1 MNKGYHLA
9 YAISLVVL
17 LNACAFDI
25 VKIKQSPSRIET
37 IHPSKNSFRLE
48 EKVIIDLGTGYDRT
62 LLRGTTW
69 VYVGSIQQG
78 DVFKTRDQI
87 LTIEASNI
95 FEAYIV
101 VSADNLVGFYL
112 PVEKTYSPLEKSR
125 RLVRIKIPPSR

>member
-1 MNKGYHLA
+1 MNKVCHLA

-17 LNACAFDI
+17 LNACAFD
-25 VKIKQSPSRIET
+25 VVQIKQFPSRIET

-125 RLVRIKIPPSR
+125 RLVRTKIPPSG

>member
-101 VSADNLVGFYL
+101 VSGENLVGFYL
-112 PVEKTYSPLEKSR
+112 PVETTYSPLEKSR
-125 RLVRIKIPPSR
+125 RLVRTKIPPSR

>member
-78 DVFKTRDQI
+78 DVFKTSDQI

-125 RLVRIKIPPSR
+125 RLVRTKIPPSR